1 MDFLNEMH
9 LVHLLI
15 PNNFHLRLPGSH
27 FCHFLRT
34 QAEGDV
40 SETAPEVLLNEVT
53 LSLAPVGFSFLPL
66 FENPSR
72 G

>member
-34 QAEGDV
+34 QAEGGFRK
-40 SETAPEVLLNEVT
+40 TALEVLLRGVA
-53 LSLAPVGFSFLPL
+53 LILVLAGFSLLPL